1 VQNHDLSLIIRKS
14 PQRASQVLFSRIVP
28 VWRTKPGRVRVKRR
42 ISVPKLAFVE
52 SSISHA
58 REQIS
63 LLVHHLTETPFLDQ
77 LQEHLVD
84 RILSATPLPRKRL
97 GEEQECRPVLA
108 IQELDLGGISVSSVH
123 GAVSNYLY

>member
-14 PQRASQVLFSRIVP
+14 PQRASQVLFSHIVP
-28 VWRTKPGRVRVKRR
+28 VWGSKPGRVRVKRR
-42 ISVPKLAFVE
+42 ISAPKLAFVE

-77 LQEHLVD
+77 FQERLVD
-84 RILSATPLPRKRL
+84 RILSATPLPRERL

-108 IQELDLGGISVSSVH
+108 IEELDLGGISVSSVH